1 VEAAVASLR
10 PGAEAKGM
18 HLNVVYDPRLCRIFG
33 DPDRLQQVVWNLVSN
48 AIKFTPMGGRVE
60 TFVGCDGSHVE
71 IKVSDT
77 GEGIEPEFVPYVFD
91 RFRQADSSIQRKHS
105 GLGLGL
111 AIVRHLVELHGG
123 EVRVESPGLGQGAT
137 FTVKL
142 PLSPTQNA
150 DFGIPNEVRT
160 GAISGPQSKFNKPT
174 VRLPGLKVLVV
185 DDEADARSLLTAILL
200 QSGAETKAAGS
211 MSEALSVLNQWRPDV
226 LVSDIGMPDGSGYDL
241 LREIRSHSTGTARF
255 PAVALTAY
263 AHPEDR
269 HRALSAGFETY
280 VPKPVEPDQLL
291 ATIAGLAKSPD
302 LQS

>member
-1 VEAAVASLR
+1 
-10 PGAEAKGM
+10 
-18 HLNVVYDPRLCRIFG
+18 VVYDPRLCRVYG
-33 DPDRLQQVVWNLVSN
+33 DPDRLQQVIWNLVSN

-60 TFVGCDGSHVE
+60 TLVGCDGSHVE

-123 EVRVESPGLGQGAT
+123 EVRVESPGLGRGTT
-137 FTVKL
+137 FTVRL
-142 PLSPTQNA
+142 PLTQNA
-150 DFGIPNEVRT
+150 DFGTPNEVRT
-160 GAISGPQSKFNKPT
+160 GAIRGPQSEFNEDT
-174 VRLPGLKVLVV
+174 VRLSGLKVLVV

-211 MSEALSVLNQWRPDV
+211 MSEALSLLNQWRPDV

-241 LREIRSHSTGTARF
+241 IREIRKPSTKTSKV

-263 AHPEDR
+263 ARPEDR
-269 HRALSAGFETY
+269 HRAISAGFENY
-280 VPKPVEPDQLL
+280 VAKPVEPDQLL
-291 ATIAGLAKSPD
+291 AAIAGVVHSFKR
-302 LQS
+302 